1 MDTPYDYKKYA
12 ILYVDDEEKSLKYF
26 TRSFEDR
33 FRVFTA
39 TNATD
44 GFKIFEQNADEI
56 GIIVSDQ
63 RMPGEKGVQL
73 LERTRQLR
81 PRVLRILA
89 TAYSDIDAAID
100 GVNTGAI
107 YKYITKPWDIP
118 FMEMTLRRG
127 LEFFI
132 VQQERDGLLREKI
145 GALHRVMMTDRL
157 ISLGV
162 LASGL
167 GHHLRNS
174 LVAVKTF
181 LDLAPAELRSE
192 NIMIEKLRN
201 PNFWNDFYGLV
212 KNQVKKITDVLSDL
226 EQIPEK
232 PKLDFFQQVD
242 LLNLLQTVLAS
253 HQSQFAEKSI
263 HLKTHLP
270 DSLPLIKGDSA
281 MFNRLFQL
289 LLADELV
296 SLTEGK
302 NLELTLKAVMSNT
315 KEPSEVLL
323 ILEDDGA
330 GLSEEALRS
339 VFDPFFVRSNNAQ
352 DYGINLLACYFIVH
366 HHGGSMKVE
375 NRETGGLRLMVRL
388 PLKPETS
395 LHKDEDRNFL
405 QKVFLHEQVWEELLA
420 KG

>member
-1 MDTPYDYKKYA
+1 MESPYDYKKFA

-33 FRVFTA
+33 YRILTA
-39 TNATD
+39 TNAAD
-44 GFKIFEQNADEI
+44 GFKIFEKNADEI
-56 GIIVSDQ
+56 GVLISDQ
-63 RMPGEKGVQL
+63 RMPGEKGVQF
-73 LERTRQLR
+73 LEKARQLR
-81 PRVLRILA
+81 PRILRILA
-89 TAYSDIDAAID
+89 TAYSDIDAAIEA
-100 GVNTGAI
+100 VNTGAI

-118 FMEMTLRRG
+118 FMDMTLRRG

-132 VQQERDGLLREKI
+132 VQQERDALLREKI

-167 GHHLRNS
+167 GHHMRNS

-192 NIMIEKLRN
+192 NIMLEKLRN

-212 KNQVKKITDVLSDL
+212 KNQVKKITDVLADL

-232 PKLDFFQQVD
+232 PKTDFFRPID
-242 LLNLLQTVLAS
+242 LLNLFQTVLTS
-253 HQSQFAEKSI
+253 HQAQFNEKSI
-263 HLKTHLP
+263 RLKTHLP
-270 DSLPLIKGDSA
+270 DSLPSIKGDSA
-281 MFNRLFQL
+281 MFSRLFQL

-302 NLELTLKAVMSNT
+302 TVELTLKTITTNA
-315 KEPSEVLL
+315 KEPSEIL
-323 ILEDDGA
+323 IVLEDNGS
-330 GLSEEALRS
+330 GLSEEILRS

-366 HHGGSMKVE
+366 HHGGSMNVE
-375 NRETGGLRLMVRL
+375 NCETGGLRLTIRL
-388 PLKPETS
+388 PINPETVPNS
-395 LHKDEDRNFL
+395 DEDRTFL
-405 QKVFLHEQVWEELLA
+405 QKVFLHEQIWEELLA
-420 KG
+420 KS

>member
-1 MDTPYDYKKYA
+1 METPYDYKKYA

-39 TNATD
+39 TNAVD
-44 GFKIFEQNADEI
+44 GFKILEQHADDI
-56 GIIVSDQ
+56 GVLISDQ

-73 LERTRQLR
+73 LERARQLR

-100 GVNTGAI
+100 AVNTGAI

-132 VQQERDGLLREKI
+132 VQQERDSLLKEKI

-157 ISLGV
+157 ISLGI

-167 GHHLRNS
+167 GHHMRNS

-212 KNQVKKITDVLSDL
+212 KNQVKKITDVLADL

-232 PKLDFFQQVD
+232 PKLDFFRQVD
-242 LLNLLQTVLAS
+242 LLKLFQTILAS
-253 HQSQFAEKSI
+253 YHSQFTEKSI

-270 DSLPLIKGDSA
+270 DALPLIKGDSA

-289 LLADELV
+289 LLADELI
-296 SLTEGK
+296 SLSEGK
-302 NLELTLKAVMSNT
+302 TLELTLKAITTNT
-315 KEPSEVLL
+315 QEPSEILMT
-323 ILEDDGA
+323 LEDDGT
-330 GLSEEALRS
+330 GLSEEALRG
-339 VFDPFFVRSNNAQ
+339 VFDPFFVRSNSAQ

-375 NRETGGLRLMVRL
+375 NRETGGLRLMIRL
-388 PLKPETS
+388 PLNPEAS
-395 LHKDEDRNFL
+395 LPNDEDRKFL

-420 KG
+420 NG